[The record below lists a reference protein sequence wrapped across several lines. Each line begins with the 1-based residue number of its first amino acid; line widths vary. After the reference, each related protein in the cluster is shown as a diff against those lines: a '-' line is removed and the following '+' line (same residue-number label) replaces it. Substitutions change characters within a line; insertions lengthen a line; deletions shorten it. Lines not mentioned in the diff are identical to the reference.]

1 MLPDR
6 TASEWTSPPRSEPAE
21 PGFAEVRTWMAD
33 IEQNGRTFIRR
44 RPIVSVL
51 VAAGMGYLAARL
63 TSRMLK

>member
-6 TASEWTSPPRSEPAE
+6 TAGEWSSPPRSELVE
-21 PGFAEVRTWMAD
+21 SGFAEARVWMTD

-51 VAAGMGYLAARL
+51 AAVGMGYLAARL
-63 TSRMLK
+63 ISRMLK

>member
-6 TASEWTSPPRSEPAE
+6 TAGEWTSPPRSEPVE
-21 PGFAEVRTWMAD
+21 SGFAEARAWMAD
-33 IEQNGRTFIRR
+33 IEQIGRTFIGR

-51 VAAGMGYLAARL
+51 AAVGMGYLAARL